1 MVGMLQ
7 LKGTLF
13 ILIAVFSAT
22 GRLARGA
29 HVLYSSRMIWPHAQL
44 TTVGVRAGLARASV
58 HGIV

>member
-13 ILIAVFSAT
+13 ICIAVFSAT

-44 TTVGVRAGLARASV
+44 TVGVRATRDSV
-58 HGIV
+58 GIV

>member
-13 ILIAVFSAT
+13 ILIAVFSAI

-44 TTVGVRAGLARASV
+44 TTVGVRAGLATQLE
-58 HGIV
+58 